1 MQSTSVALTRKTYQ
15 KRGAVGE
22 SWSADTGVVGGRGAK
37 DARVVANGG
46 ADPIDNEV
54 VGVGDDGLLQSL
66 EGDIGV
72 AKAEFLE
79 GNGWVDGDALV
90 AVAKLV
96 EVVEEVVVLGVVGGG
111 SKGRG
116 RDDGEGGDE
125 DVKST

>member
-1 MQSTSVALTRKTYQ
+1 MPVRCGHWG
-15 KRGAVGE
+15 RR
-22 SWSADTGVVGGRGAK
+22 GRGAK

-46 ADPIDNEV
+46 ADPIGNEV

-72 AKAEFLE
+72 AEAEFLE

-90 AVAKLV
+90 TVAKLV

-111 SKGRG
+111 GGGGAWRG
-116 RDDGEGGDE
+116 GWWLQRPWWR
-125 DVKST
+125 

>member
-1 MQSTSVALTRKTYQ
+1 MPVRCGHWG
-15 KRGAVGE
+15 R
-22 SWSADTGVVGGRGAK
+22 WGRGAK

-46 ADPIDNEV
+46 PDPIGNEV

-66 EGDIGV
+66 EGDVVGV
-72 AKAEFLE
+72 AEAEFLE

-116 RDDGEGGDE
+116 GEMM
-125 DVKST
+125 VKEEMKT